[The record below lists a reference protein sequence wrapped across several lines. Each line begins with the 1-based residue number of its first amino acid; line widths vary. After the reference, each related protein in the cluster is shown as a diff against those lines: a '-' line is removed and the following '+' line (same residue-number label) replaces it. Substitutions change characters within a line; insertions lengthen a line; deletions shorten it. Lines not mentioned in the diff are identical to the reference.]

1 MEMKKS
7 GSPTILFKNLDLS
20 PLHSILR
27 KGLHWEGPGHP
38 VEYDPE
44 CDLRAL
50 MLRQLEQIPYVK
62 DLVKRLRRYREMRFA
77 CGYGEKVPTE
87 AHFSQ
92 MKKRIGA
99 EGFSAVE
106 KWLRH
111 EALRLRKSQ
120 PLSAVGLVQAA
131 CVDGTDLPA
140 WSSRDPHDTSRG
152 LGDPDARLG
161 RGKKGFV
168 LGYQSLFLVDIEG
181 FPLGHV
187 EAPANVNEKKL
198 VESLLD
204 GLLGEDI
211 EVELVAGDSQ
221 FESEQ
226 VFEALNSR
234 KINSVIPWRRLK
246 GRVNPSNVLSVKE
259 RIDVEGPEHL
269 RVVYK
274 MLRAKSE
281 SLNGRVKAR
290 LAYSR
295 LTWQGLRNACI
306 HACLVFSV
314 VYSVVIVSAI
324 LGMPELQYS
333 IAYFA

>member
-1 MEMKKS
+1 ML
-7 GSPTILFKNLDLS
+7 LFESLDLR
-20 PLHSILR
+20 PLHSILW
-27 KGLHWEGPGHP
+27 KDLHLEGAGHP
-38 VEYDPE
+38 VEYNPE

-62 DLVKRLRRYREMRFA
+62 DLVKRLNRSRGMRSA
-77 CGYGEKVPTE
+77 CGYDSKVPTE

-92 MKKRIGA
+92 MKKRIGV
-99 EGFSAVE
+99 EGFRAIE
-106 KWLRH
+106 EWLRH
-111 EALRLRKSQ
+111 EALRLRESQ
-120 PLSAVGLVQAA
+120 PLSAVGLIQAV

-161 RGKKGFV
+161 RGKKGFI

-187 EAPANVNEKKL
+187 EASANVNEKRL
-198 VESLLD
+198 VEPLLD
-204 GLLGEDI
+204 RLLGEDI

-221 FESEQ
+221 FESSQ
-226 VFEALNSR
+226 VFDALNAR
-234 KINSVIPWRRLK
+234 KIGGVIPWRRLK
-246 GRVNPSNVLSVKE
+246 GRENPSNVLSVKD

-295 LTWQGLRNACI
+295 LTWQGLGNACI
-306 HACLVFSV
+306 HTCLVFCV
-314 VYSVVIVSAI
+314 VYAISIVAAFM
-324 LGMPELQYS
+324 GKPELRYS

>member
-1 MEMKKS
+1 
-7 GSPTILFKNLDLS
+7 
-20 PLHSILR
+20 
-27 KGLHWEGPGHP
+27 
-38 VEYDPE
+38 
-44 CDLRAL
+44 

-62 DLVKRLRRYREMRFA
+62 DLVKRLRRYGEMRCA
-77 CGYGEKVPTE
+77 CGYGEKVPAE

-99 EGFSAVE
+99 EVFQAIE
-106 KWLRH
+106 EWLRH
-111 EALRLRKSQ
+111 EALRLRESQ
-120 PLSAVGLVQAA
+120 PLSSSGLVQAA

-152 LGDPDARLG
+152 LGDPEARLG

-181 FPLGHV
+181 FPLGNV
-187 EAPANVNEKKL
+187 EASANVNEKKL
-198 VESLLD
+198 VEPLLD
-204 GLLGEDI
+204 KLLGEDM
-211 EVELVAGDSQ
+211 EVELIAGDSQ

-226 VFEALNSR
+226 VFDALNRR
-234 KINSVIPWRRLK
+234 KIGNIIPWRRLK
-246 GRVNPSNVLSVKE
+246 GRENPSCVLSVKE

-274 MLRAKSE
+274 GLRAKSE

-295 LTWQGLRNACI
+295 FTWQGLRNACI
-306 HACLVFSV
+306 HACLVFCV
-314 VYSVVIVSAI
+314 AHAVTIVANV
-324 LGMPELQYS
+324 LGKPELQYS

>member
-1 MEMKKS
+1 
-7 GSPTILFKNLDLS
+7 
-20 PLHSILR
+20 
-27 KGLHWEGPGHP
+27 
-38 VEYDPE
+38 
-44 CDLRAL
+44 

-62 DLVKRLRRYREMRFA
+62 DLVKRLRRYREMRSA
-77 CGYGEKVPTE
+77 CGYGDKVPTE

-92 MKKRIGA
+92 MKKRVGVK
-99 EGFSAVE
+99 GFCEVE

-111 EALRLRKSQ
+111 EALRLRESQ
-120 PLSAVGLVQAA
+120 PLAAVGLVQAA

-198 VESLLD
+198 VEPLLD
-204 GLLGEDI
+204 KLLGEDI
-211 EVELVAGDSQ
+211 EVELVACDSQ
-221 FESEQ
+221 LESEH
-226 VFEALNSR
+226 VFEALNAR
-234 KINSVIPWRRLK
+234 KISNIIPWRRLK
-246 GRVNPSNVLSVKE
+246 GRVNPQNVLSVKE

-274 MLRAKSE
+274 KLRAKSE
-281 SLNGRVKAR
+281 SINGRVKAR

-295 LTWQGLRNACI
+295 FTWQGLRNACV
-306 HACLVFSV
+306 HACLIFSV
-314 VYSVVIVSAI
+314 VYSVVIVAAI
-324 LGMPELQYS
+324 LGRPELKYS

>member
-1 MEMKKS
+1 MKRS
-7 GSPTILFKNLDLS
+7 GSPMLLFKGLDLT
-20 PLHSILR
+20 PLHSVLW
-27 KGLHWEGPGHP
+27 KDLHLDGAGRP
-38 VEYDPE
+38 VEYGPE

-62 DLVKRLRRYREMRFA
+62 DLVKRLRRYGEMRSA

-92 MKKRIGA
+92 MKKRVGV
-99 EGFSAVE
+99 EGFLAIE
-106 KWLRH
+106 EWLRH
-111 EALRLRKSQ
+111 EALRLRDSQ

-131 CVDGTDLPA
+131 CMDGTDLPA
-140 WSSRDPHDTSRG
+140 WSSRDPHDTSLG
-152 LGDPDARLG
+152 LGDPEARLG

-187 EAPANVNEKKL
+187 EAPANVNEKRL
-198 VESLLD
+198 VEPLLD
-204 GLLGEDI
+204 KLLGEDI

-226 VFEALNSR
+226 VFDALNSR
-234 KINSVIPWRRLK
+234 KIGSVIPWRRLK
-246 GRVNPSNVLSVKE
+246 GRENPSDVLSVKD
-259 RIDVEGPEHL
+259 RIDVEGPEYL

-274 MLRAKSE
+274 RLRAKSE

-295 LTWQGLRNACI
+295 LTWQGLWNACI
-306 HACLVFSV
+306 HACLVFCV
-314 VYSVVIVSAI
+314 VYSVTIVAALLSK
-324 LGMPELQYS
+324 PELQYS
-333 IAYFA
+333 TAYFA

>member
-1 MEMKKS
+1 ML
-7 GSPTILFKNLDLS
+7 LFQSLDLR
-20 PLHSILR
+20 PLHSILW
-27 KGLHWEGPGHP
+27 KDLHLEGAGRP

-62 DLVKRLRRYREMRFA
+62 DLVKRLNRNREMRLA
-77 CGYGEKVPTE
+77 CGYQNKVPTE

-92 MKKRIGA
+92 MKKRIGV
-99 EGFSAVE
+99 EGFRAIE
-106 KWLRH
+106 EWLRH
-111 EALRLRKSQ
+111 EALRLRESQ
-120 PLSAVGLVQAA
+120 PLSAVGLIQAG
-131 CVDGTDLPA
+131 CVDGTDLPG

-198 VESLLD
+198 VEPLLD
-204 GLLGEDI
+204 RLLGEDI

-221 FESEQ
+221 FESVQ
-226 VFEALNSR
+226 VFDALSAR
-234 KINSVIPWRRLK
+234 KIGGVIPWRRLK
-246 GRVNPSNVLSVKE
+246 GRINPSDVLSVKE

-274 MLRAKSE
+274 RLRAKSE

-295 LTWQGLRNACI
+295 LTWQGLWNACI
-306 HACLVFSV
+306 HTCLVFCV
-314 VYSVVIVSAI
+314 VYAVSIVAASMGKPK
-324 LGMPELQYS
+324 LRYS